1 MTPRRH
7 RIEARE
13 AIWRGHFRADRITLR
28 HETFAGHESAPLVLE
43 VFDLGEAACVL
54 PWDPASDRVLLIEQF
69 RGAVAG
75 ITETPWLLE
84 TIAGDLGPGETPE
97 GVARREAVEEAG
109 LTIDRMIPA
118 GAILPCPGAVA
129 TRVHAFIAPCDLSG
143 AAGIH
148 GLTEEGEDI
157 LVHVLSLEEALTMV
171 DDGRIQ
177 ASHATIPLLWLA
189 RHRERLLREAGGVA
203 I

>member
-1 MTPRRH
+1 MKPRRH
-7 RIEARE
+7 RVEARE

-28 HETFAGHESAPLVLE
+28 HDTFAGVESGPLVLE

-54 PWDPASDRVLLIEQF
+54 PWDPVSDKVLLIEQF

-75 ITETPWLLE
+75 LAETPWLLE

-97 GVARREAVEEAG
+97 AVARREAVEEAG
-109 LTIDRMIPA
+109 LSLDRLIPA

-129 TRVHAFIAPCDLSG
+129 TRVHAFIAPCDLRSG
-143 AAGIH
+143 GGVH
-148 GLTEEGEDI
+148 GLAEEGEDI
-157 LVHVLSLEEALTMV
+157 LVHILDLEAALAMV

-177 ASHATIPLLWLA
+177 AAHATLPLLWLD
-189 RHRERLLREAGGVA
+189 RHRESLAGA
-203 I
+203 